1 MYHGSPE
8 LLEHLRDRRVLVCV
22 CGGIAVYKVASVVS
36 TLAQA
41 GCEVHV
47 AMTESATKFVAP
59 LTFQSLSGRAVYTS
73 VWDAIDH
80 ADPQHVR
87 LASGLDVALV
97 APCTMNMMASLATG
111 RADDSVSTILAAV
124 DRTETPVLLA
134 PSMNASMWNQPAT
147 QRNLATLQSDGFAV
161 VQPGEG
167 WQACRTTGPGRMAEP
182 DHLVEAMARTIA
194 KK

>member
-80 ADPQHVR
+80 ADPQR
-87 LASGLDVALV
+87 
-97 APCTMNMMASLATG
+97 
-111 RADDSVSTILAAV
+111 
-124 DRTETPVLLA
+124 
-134 PSMNASMWNQPAT
+134 PSMCSVW
-147 QRNLATLQSDGFAV
+147 
-161 VQPGEG
+161 
-167 WQACRTTGPGRMAEP
+167 
-182 DHLVEAMARTIA
+182 
-194 KK
+194 